1 MFSYDLRLALD
12 SMKRHPGLTA
22 LMVLAIA
29 LGIAVCTVTFT
40 IYHAMATNPIP
51 HRSAQLHAVT
61 LDTWS
66 PERPY
71 DDEKPENP
79 PQLLTYRDAMF
90 LYGAKAA
97 PRSVVMYK
105 SGSLL
110 LPERAGIKP
119 FQAMLRV
126 TSHAFFPMFD
136 VPFLYGQGWDAAA
149 DEGPQPVV
157 VISHETNEKVF
168 AGENSV
174 GRMLKLGKVEY
185 RVVGVLRPWAPSP
198 KFFDLNNGSFE
209 DPEDAYVP
217 FGWGKALELPV
228 YGNTNCWKPEVGEG
242 YQDFLN
248 SECVWLQFWAEL
260 PTKAAR
266 DEYQAFV
273 DNYARSQKATGR
285 FQRPLNN
292 RLYDVDQWLDRN
304 EVVQK
309 DNRVLIGIALLFL
322 AVCLVNV
329 VGLLLAK
336 FLNAAPLTG
345 LRRALGASRKDIV
358 RQHMVEVLLIGL
370 AGGVLGL
377 LLAIGGLAGIRAVYV
392 GFSDVNG
399 GAYERLT
406 QIDPVVVLVTLALS
420 LLAGAIAGLY
430 PAWRIGRT
438 APAIYLKTQ

>member
-1 MFSYDLRLALD
+1 MFAYDLRLALD
-12 SMKRHPGLTA
+12 SMKRHPGLAA

-51 HRSAQLHAVT
+51 DRSAQLHAVT

-71 DDEKPENP
+71 EDEKPENP

-97 PRSVVMYK
+97 PRSLIMYK

-119 FQAMLRV
+119 FQALLRV
-126 TSHAFFPMFD
+126 TTHEFFPMFD

-149 DEGPQPVV
+149 DAGPQPVV

-168 AGENSV
+168 GGENSV

-228 YGNTNCWKPEVGEG
+228 YGNTNCWKPEAGDG

-260 PTKAAR
+260 PTQAAR

-273 DNYARSQKATGR
+273 DNYARSQKAVGR

-304 EVVQK
+304 EVVRK

-345 LRRALGASRKDIV
+345 LRRALGASRKDII

-370 AGGVLGL
+370 TGGVLGL
-377 LLAIGGLAGIRAVYV
+377 LLAVGGLAGIRSIYD
-392 GFSDVNG
+392 SDFNG
-399 GAYERLT
+399 GSYERLT
-406 QIDPVVVLVTLALS
+406 QIDPVVVLITLGLS
-420 LLAGAIAGLY
+420 LVAGAVAGLY

>member
-1 MFSYDLRLALD
+1 MFAYDLRLALD
-12 SMKRHPGLTA
+12 SMKRHPGLAA

-51 HRSAQLHAVT
+51 QKSAQLHAVT

-66 PERPY
+66 AERPY

-97 PRSVVMYK
+97 PRSAVMYK
-105 SGSLL
+105 SGALL

-119 FQAMLRV
+119 FQALLRV
-126 TSHAFFPMFD
+126 TSHEFFPMFD

-217 FGWGKALELPV
+217 FGWGKALQLPV
-228 YGNTNCWKPEVGEG
+228 YGNTNCWKPEVGDG

-260 PTKAAR
+260 PTKEAR

-273 DNYARSQKATGR
+273 DNYARSQKAVGR

-377 LLAIGGLAGIRAVYV
+377 LLAIGGLAGIRSIYDSD
-392 GFSDVNG
+392 FSG
-399 GAYERLT
+399 GSYERLT
-406 QIDPVVVLVTLALS
+406 QIDPVVVLVTLGLS
-420 LLAGAIAGLY
+420 LVAGAVAGLY